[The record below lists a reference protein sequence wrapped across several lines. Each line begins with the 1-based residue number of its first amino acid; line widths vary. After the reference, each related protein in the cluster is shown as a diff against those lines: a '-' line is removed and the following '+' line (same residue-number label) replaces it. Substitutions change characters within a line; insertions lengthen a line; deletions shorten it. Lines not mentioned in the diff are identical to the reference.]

1 MGQVAAFPLVKKS
14 FPTGMPLK
22 QEELG
27 AAEETPAKIAATE
40 TDSESED
47 FLSNTVN
54 SDMSSG
60 EEDPMDHN
68 PPILPPQTEQK
79 VRGTANTS
87 RGNPA
92 SASDKKHRSLGLS
105 KTTVLCSQSTD
116 L

>member
-1 MGQVAAFPLVKKS
+1 MEESKKR
-14 FPTGMPLK
+14 K

-27 AAEETPAKIAATE
+27 AAEETPAKIAATAI
-40 TDSESED
+40 DSESED

-54 SDMSSG
+54 SDISSG
-60 EEDPMDHN
+60 EEDPTDQP

-79 VRGTANTS
+79 ARGTASTFT
-87 RGNPA
+87 GNPTFA
-92 SASDKKHRSLGLS
+92 FDKKHRSLGLS

>member
-1 MGQVAAFPLVKKS
+1 MQTKNEFQMEETKKRK
-14 FPTGMPLK
+14 L
-22 QEELG
+22 EVLG
-27 AAEETPAKIAATE
+27 ADKESPAKMPVTK

-54 SDMSSG
+54 SA
-60 EEDPMDHN
+60 N
-68 PPILPPQTEQK
+68 PCT
-79 VRGTANTS
+79 
-87 RGNPA
+87 